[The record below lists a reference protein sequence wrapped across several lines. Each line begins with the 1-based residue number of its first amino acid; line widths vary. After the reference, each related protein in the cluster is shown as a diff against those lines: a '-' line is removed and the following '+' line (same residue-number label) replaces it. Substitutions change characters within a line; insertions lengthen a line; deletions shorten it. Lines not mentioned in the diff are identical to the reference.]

1 MSTIETESHIPR
13 ALLVGGAI
21 AAAVGAGGVLAQ
33 AEPAHAAMEPTAIET
48 EVPHTITVTV
58 QPGDS
63 PYGLIDRYTDMTAQQ
78 IVDDLPRFYD
88 LNQRTMLHP
97 GEAALV
103 PTSPQPLVPHLAN
116 PTTVEAETATPA
128 LEGSQTLKYGD
139 VLWLVVKNHYGFV
152 TPELVQHVAAASGFP
167 DMNHYYANQTVVFPK
182 IDRLASQPAP
192 AVTPRP
198 TPATTQSPV
207 TAPTATSTT
216 TTQPTASPEPTQAAP
231 MPAVSK
237 ETAVWK
243 AQDGKAVLGVIA
255 VIAAQKDVPPATV
268 ASWMRQANPQLNLAQ
283 LKDGQ
288 SVIIPGTAK
297 QEFSEIGD
305 NLSHFAK
312 VAKKNPQI
320 LKNFEAADEH
330 ENPRPPYTVDTN
342 PLSKSGVSAEQ
353 IDAFLAEHAPA
364 MAGLGKAFKQI
375 EDQYGINAVYAVAH
389 AGNESSWGTS
399 NIARAKNNLFGRN
412 AYDTSPMSS
421 ALTNNSYE
429 ASVLEY
435 GAFLKNAY
443 LTEPG
448 QPGVPGQPDK
458 PGVYFRGFSLRGVFD
473 LYSTGL
479 NHDQTIARGMNEIDP
494 QIRAQK

>member
-21 AAAVGAGGVLAQ
+21 AAAVGAGGALAQ
-33 AEPAHAAMEPTAIET
+33 AEPAHAAMEPTAIEA
-48 EVPHTITVTV
+48 EAPHTVTVTV
-58 QPGDS
+58 QAGDS
-63 PYGLIDRYTDMTAQQ
+63 PYGLIDRYTDMTPQQ

-97 GEAALV
+97 GESAIV
-103 PTSPQPLVPHLAN
+103 PTSPQPLKSGSVSSP
-116 PTTVEAETATPA
+116 TVEAEPVAPA
-128 LEGSQTLKYGD
+128 IEGSQNLKYGD

-152 TPELVQHVAAASGFP
+152 TPELVQHVADASGFP
-167 DMNHYYANQTVVFPK
+167 DMHHYYANQTVVFPK
-182 IDRLASQPAP
+182 IDQQASQPAP
-192 AVTPRP
+192 TATPRP
-198 TPATTQSPV
+198 TPPTTQSSVTAPGTTSTT
-207 TAPTATSTT
+207 TAPTA
-216 TTQPTASPEPTQAAP
+216 ASQATP
-231 MPAVSK
+231 MPAVNK

-243 AQDGKAVLGVIA
+243 AEDGKAILGVIA
-255 VIAAQKDVPPATV
+255 VIAAQKEVPPATV
-268 ASWMRQANPQLNLAQ
+268 ASWMRQANPELNLAK

-288 SVIIPGTAK
+288 AVVIPGTAK
-297 QEFSEIGD
+297 QEFAEIGD
-305 NLSHFAK
+305 NISHFAK
-312 VAKKNPQI
+312 VTKKNPQI
-320 LKNFEAADEH
+320 LKNFEAADEQ
-330 ENPRPPYTVDTN
+330 ENPRPPYTTDTN
-342 PLSKSGVSAEQ
+342 PLSKSGVTAEQ

-375 EDQYGINAVYAVAH
+375 EDQYGINAIYAVAH

-399 NIARAKNNLFGRN
+399 NIARAKHNLFGRN
-412 AYDTSPMSS
+412 AYDTSPMAS

-458 PGVYFRGFSLRGVFD
+458 PGVYFRGFSLKGVFD

-494 QIRAQK
+494 QIRAEQ